1 MGCGAIQPPPTSVD
15 FFGVLGLSRRFHLEE
30 AELNAAWR
38 EVSRRVHPDRF
49 AGKSAVERRMSL
61 QWTALINEGRRVL
74 RDRVSRARYL
84 ASGRTRP
91 PEEGGPVLDPDFLE
105 EMFDLRMAADEDAA
119 AVARAEVWRQEM
131 LAELD
136 QVFVRWEA
144 GAGDLSSVEDRLA
157 RLKYLDN
164 LVASARP

>member
-1 MGCGAIQPPPTSVD
+1 MLRAAR
-15 FFGVLGLSRRFHLEE
+15 GL
-30 AELNAAWR
+30 
-38 EVSRRVHPDRF
+38 
-49 AGKSAVERRMSL
+49 
-61 QWTALINEGRRVL
+61 
-74 RDRVSRARYL
+74 
-84 ASGRTRP
+84 
-91 PEEGGPVLDPDFLE
+91 VLDPDFLE
-105 EMFDLRMAADEDAA
+105 EMFDLRMAAGEDAA
-119 AVARAEVWRQEM
+119 AVGRAEVWRQEM

>member
-15 FFGVLGLSRRFHLEE
+15 FFGLLGLSRRFHLEE

-119 AVARAEVWRQEM
+119 AVGRAEVWRQEM

-136 QVFVRWEA
+136 LVFSKWEA